1 MNILNF
7 NSIGGASGDMILGT
21 LINLGVSTAKLQT
34 ALESLNIGSFK
45 IEEEQANEHSL
56 SGTRITVKIGLGAK
70 PIRHLGPICDMINAS
85 TLPTD
90 VKIISIKVFTNLAEA
105 EAKVHGTTVDHI
117 HFHEV
122 GAVDSIIDI
131 IGSCLALS
139 MLNIDAVSVDP
150 LPVGTGYVDC
160 EHGRLPVPVPATI
173 ELLKGHP
180 IEKTDEPFE
189 MVTPT
194 GAALLTT
201 WKKYFPNNAADA
213 STIIKDTGI
222 GFGQRK
228 LKNRINMLRA
238 VMMEP
243 ATDKSEENSNTCIV
257 IESNLDDITPE
268 LIGSLCERLLQE
280 GALDVFTTPIQMKKQ
295 RPGSLLTVLSSPA
308 DKERLINIIF
318 EESTTFGV
326 REYATQRTILQRRHK
341 TVKTPYGD
349 VRMKIGS
356 LNGKDI
362 THSPEYEDCVKCA
375 KEHNIALRKVYDAAK
390 HLPVSER

>member
-1 MNILNF
+1 MNIINF

-21 LINLGVSTAKLQT
+21 LIDLGVSTSELQT

-56 SGTRITVKIGLGAK
+56 SGTRVTVKIGPEAK

-85 TLPTD
+85 ELPAD
-90 VKIISIKVFTNLAEA
+90 VKTMSIKVFTNLAEA

-139 MLNIDAVSVDP
+139 MLKIDIVSVDP

-180 IEKTDEPFE
+180 IEKTEEPFE
-189 MVTPT
+189 LVTPT

-201 WKKYFPNNAADA
+201 WKDSLPNSADNK
-213 STIIKDTGI
+213 STIIKDTGV

-238 VMMEP
+238 VMMVSSDTN
-243 ATDKSEENSNTCIV
+243 AGNSNEQADICIV

-268 LIGSLCERLLQE
+268 LIGSLCDKLLKE
-280 GALDVFTTPIQMKKQ
+280 GALDVFTTAVQMKKQ
-295 RPGSLLTVLSSPA
+295 RPGCLLTVLSTPA
-308 DKERLINIIF
+308 DKERLIEIIF
-318 EESTTFGV
+318 QESTTFGV
-326 REYATQRTILQRRHK
+326 REYATKRTILQRRHE
-341 TVKTPYGD
+341 TIETEYGN
-349 VRMKIGS
+349 VRIKIGS

-362 THSPEYEDCVKCA
+362 TRSPEHSDCLACA
-375 KEHNIALRKVYDAAK
+375 EKQNVAVRTVYDAAK
-390 HLPVSER
+390 